1 MSLLQHIIQRDLL
14 SKTTLAFSL
23 VGLFVFIFDFG
34 FDQSDTIQLIVNLFY
49 FLILGL
55 GIVSTI
61 VRYLTHKDKL
71 KQKVFTFDILST
83 LIVIGLLIAHFG
95 WVNHNWMQEDNWLKV
110 AIFLTLIRELF
121 EREINFALTPLN
133 PAQLFIVSFIT
144 VILAGSLLLLLP
156 NATYDGISFIDAL
169 FTATSAVCVTG
180 LIVVDT
186 STYFTTTG
194 QIIIL
199 ILIQIGGL
207 GILTFASYFGYF
219 FREGSTFQNQILL
232 RDLTNSQKIS
242 DVFDTI
248 KRVVMITFVV
258 ELLGV
263 FCIYIALDANQF
275 ASWVDRIYFA
285 VFHSISAFCNAGFST
300 LSNSLLEDGYQFNY
314 SLHTII
320 VLIFFL
326 GGLGFPIVSNLL
338 TYVHYLFVKFLL
350 KFRKKIEINRPWI
363 INLDSRITLITT
375 LILMVMGTLGFYFTE
390 YNNTLANHEGIGK
403 WVTAFFGGM
412 TPRTAG
418 FNTVDMPQ
426 LQQSTIMLTI
436 FLMWIGASPA
446 STGGGIKTSTFALAI
461 LNFWALAKGSKK
473 IEIFNREIASIS
485 VSRAFAI
492 ISLSLIIIFIG
503 VFMIGI
509 FNPELSP
516 SSIVFECFSAYS
528 TVGLSLGITAKLT
541 TGSKLVIIVIMFIG
555 RVSML
560 SILIAL
566 LKQAKHKHYSFP
578 KEELII
584 N

>member
-14 SKTTLAFSL
+14 SKTTLVFSL

-34 FDQSDTIQLIVNLFY
+34 FDQSDTIQLIINLFY

-263 FCIYIALDANQF
+263 FCIYMALDANQF

-285 VFHSISAFCNAGFST
+285 VFHSVSAFCNAGFST

>member
-23 VGLFVFIFDFG
+23 VGLLVFVFDFG
-34 FDQSDTIQLIVNLFY
+34 FDQSESIQLTINLFY

-55 GIVSTI
+55 GIASTI
-61 VRYLTHKDKL
+61 VRYLTHKDQL

-83 LIVIGLLIAHFG
+83 LIVSSLLIAHFG
-95 WVNHNWMQEDNWLKV
+95 WVDHDWMQEDNWLKV

-121 EREINFALTPLN
+121 EREINFAMTPLN
-133 PAQLFIVSFIT
+133 PAQLFIVSFVT
-144 VILAGSLLLLLP
+144 VILMGALLLLLP
-156 NATYDGISFIDAL
+156 NATYDGITFIDAL

-186 STYFTTTG
+186 STYFTTMG

-219 FREGSTFQNQILL
+219 FREGSTFQNQLLL
-232 RDLTNSQKIS
+232 RDLTNTQKIS
-242 DVFDTI
+242 DVFSTI

-263 FCIYIALDANQF
+263 FCIYMALDSAQF
-275 ASWVDRIYFA
+275 SSWVDRIYFA
-285 VFHSISAFCNAGFST
+285 IFHSISAFCNAGFST

-314 SLHTII
+314 SLHII
-320 VLIFFL
+320 LVLIFFL

-338 TYVHYLFVKFLL
+338 TYVRYLFVKFML
-350 KFRKKIEINRPWI
+350 KFRKKIDINRPWI

-375 LILMVMGTLGFYFTE
+375 LILIIIGTLGFYFTE

-418 FNTVDMPQ
+418 FNTVDMSQ

-436 FLMWIGASPA
+436 LLMWIGASPA
-446 STGGGIKTSTFALAI
+446 STGGGIKTSTFAMAI

-473 IEIFNREIASIS
+473 IEIFNREIAPISIN
-485 VSRAFAI
+485 RAFAI
-492 ISLSLIIIFIG
+492 ISLSLIVIFVG

-516 SSIVFECFSAYS
+516 TSIVFECFSAYS

-541 TGSKLVIIVIMFIG
+541 TGSKLIVIVIMFIG